1 MTIAVVTAMH
11 SFAHTGMVSAYPGA
25 GVRTD
30 AIGSAQPWDIQ
41 GLIIYVL
48 AYLFTNIG
56 AFGVVVVVGRYFGN
70 DKIESYSGLSRKFP
84 FYAGAMVIFM
94 LSLAGIPFTA
104 GFMGKLLVFGSAVQ
118 VGGTHWELYLL
129 AIAGVINSVISAFYY
144 MNIVRIMY
152 IKDSSTV
159 EDKPFQVSNAAS
171 FVVAVSLVAV
181 LLVFFFW
188 KPISDLASQAV
199 CNSASSFGQF
209 LR

>member
-1 MTIAVVTAMH
+1 
-11 SFAHTGMVSAYPGA
+11 
-25 GVRTD
+25 
-30 AIGSAQPWDIQ
+30 
-41 GLIIYVL
+41 
-48 AYLFTNIG
+48 
-56 AFGVVVVVGRYFGN
+56 VVVGRYFGN